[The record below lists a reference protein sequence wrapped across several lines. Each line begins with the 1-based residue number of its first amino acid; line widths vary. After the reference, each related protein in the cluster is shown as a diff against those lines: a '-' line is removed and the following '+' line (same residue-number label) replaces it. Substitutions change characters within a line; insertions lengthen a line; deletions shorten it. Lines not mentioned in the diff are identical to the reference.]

1 MQTFISNVL
10 YPYVVFK
17 IIESYA
23 YDQQW
28 ETFLSAEQLLAP
40 DIGLISMKLYKRRML
55 LMIACKAPVFSAKF
69 SKQGYQNAG
78 QNEAS

>member
-10 YPYVVFK
+10 YPYVVFR

-28 ETFLSAEQLLAP
+28 ENFRSAEQLLAP
-40 DIGLISMKLYKRRML
+40 DVGLSLRSYTRGE
-55 LMIACKAPVFSAKF
+55 CFS
-69 SKQGYQNAG
+69 
-78 QNEAS
+78 